1 MVTHAVGVAA
11 CYQNP
16 EQNHLNGQKI
26 MTDIRKL
33 FILAIIFGLISC
45 GDNNTQPVTQAQQTP
60 APGPG
65 ANDPSQAIEHLNAIL
80 AENPNDFNALSTL
93 GDLYFQTSQYME
105 AIQVYDRAI
114 AVNPSSAD
122 CMNDKGLALFYTG
135 DLESALES
143 FEQANA
149 TDPEY
154 VNAWLSRG
162 YVLFASG
169 RYQEAIEP
177 LNKVKELDTTGTM
190 SWEADKFLSQIAAA
204 GTQ

>member
-1 MVTHAVGVAA
+1 
-11 CYQNP
+11 
-16 EQNHLNGQKI
+16 
-26 MTDIRKL
+26 MTDIQKL
-33 FILAIIFGLISC
+33 FILVIIFSLISC
-45 GDNNTQPVTQAQQTP
+45 GDKDAQSVTQTQPLP
-60 APGPG
+60 APGTS
-65 ANDPSQAIEHLNAIL
+65 ATDPSQAIEHLNARL

-105 AIQVYDRAI
+105 AIQVYDRAL

-135 DLESALES
+135 DLQAAIES

-149 TDPEY
+149 AEPEY
-154 VNAWLSRG
+154 VNAWLSKG

-177 LNKVKELDTTGTM
+177 LNKVKELDSTGTM
-190 SWEADKFLSQIAAA
+190 SWEADKFLAQIAAT
-204 GTQ
+204 GSQ